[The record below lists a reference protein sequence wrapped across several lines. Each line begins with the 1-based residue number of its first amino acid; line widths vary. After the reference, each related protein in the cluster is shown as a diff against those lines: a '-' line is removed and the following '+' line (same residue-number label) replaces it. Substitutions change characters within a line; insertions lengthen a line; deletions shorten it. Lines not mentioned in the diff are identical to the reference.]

1 MKEIALVLFT
11 ICIQASIGIMVFA
24 AVAKLVNK
32 DSYIKSAIITSAGLA
47 IVGLLASFMHLGRPL
62 SAINALSQF
71 GSSWLS
77 LEIWFTSA
85 FTGLTAL
92 VALLI
97 YVKPSAKSAIN
108 ALTPI
113 AAVIGFANVFV
124 MASIYN
130 FTSVPAWQHSS
141 IFVEFYAATI
151 SMGAVLFI
159 LLSGREVGNMKR
171 TAVLTIGVAVI
182 LQVVAMQLYYIQ
194 LGANESLAAQTS
206 FTLLNNM
213 STAMALKWL
222 LILFGSGLLF
232 LPTMKAKT
240 NVLVGQA
247 ATEVAATAEDTLS
260 TTIYIAAAFLIIGQI
275 VGRYI
280 FYAIS
285 ITGTIGLS

>member
-24 AVAKLVNK
+24 AVAKLLNK
-32 DSYIKSAIITSAGLA
+32 ESSFKSAIITAAGLA

-97 YVKPSAKSAIN
+97 YVKPSTKSAIN
-108 ALTPI
+108 ALIPI
-113 AAVIGFANVFV
+113 AAVIGLANVFV

-141 IFVEFYAATI
+141 IFMEFYAAAI

-159 LLSGREVGNMKR
+159 VLSGKKVGNMRR
-171 TAVLTIGVAVI
+171 TLAFTIGVAVI
-182 LQVVAMQLYYIQ
+182 LQVVAMELYYIQ

-247 ATEVAATAEDTLS
+247 ATEVAATTEETLS
-260 TTIYIAAAFLIIGQI
+260 TTTYIAAALIIIGQI
-275 VGRYI
+275 IGRYI